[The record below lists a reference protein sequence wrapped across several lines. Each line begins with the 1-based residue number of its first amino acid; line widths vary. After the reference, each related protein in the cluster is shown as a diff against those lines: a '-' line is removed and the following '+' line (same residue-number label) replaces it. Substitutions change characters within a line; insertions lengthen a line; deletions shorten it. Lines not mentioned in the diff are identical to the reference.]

1 MEEVKPRAYKCKN
14 ILTDDVNNPL
24 VASLLYVHSAVI
36 VDMNSEWL
44 KCGLP
49 FPSSSKSTLLNSIHK
64 LQSMKEIRIE

>member
-1 MEEVKPRAYKCKN
+1 MQEH
-14 ILTDDVNNPL
+14 ITDDVNNLL
-24 VASLLYVHSAVI
+24 VASLLYVHTTVI

-44 KCGLP
+44 KLWCGLP